1 MGAYNDKCKLL
12 ITSQTVHDTL
22 TFNLEVV
29 DKNLEQLSVLQSQIL
44 SMENELLSESLKVQ
58 SLKDTNP
65 EIFKLIEKS
74 HKLTKQLLTQ
84 NHQIEDKQMSI
95 HEKEKLYVNLRK
107 ILARAPGNEA
117 REQLNIYLTTLT
129 DKKAKLKQLKNQLTI
144 YQNKVHLLKHQ
155 INILNKDRSGLKM
168 QYFQVKKEEII
179 ARKTA
184 ERERDEEEQTNN
196 KENDGGASDNVE

>member
-1 MGAYNDKCKLL
+1 MG
-12 ITSQTVHDTL
+12 

-58 SLKDTNP
+58 SLKDELCRPVNIHRWRQLKDTNP

-74 HKLTKQLLTQ
+74 HKLTRQLLTQ

-168 QYFQVKKEEII
+168 QYFQVKKEEIV

-184 ERERDEEEQTNN
+184 ERERDEEEQAYN
-196 KENDGGASDNVE
+196 KENDGGASDN

>member
-1 MGAYNDKCKLL
+1 MG
-12 ITSQTVHDTL
+12 
-22 TFNLEVV
+22 
-29 DKNLEQLSVLQSQIL
+29 SQIL

-58 SLKDTNP
+58 SLKDELCRPVNIHRWRQLKDTNP

-95 HEKEKLYVNLRK
+95 HEKEKL
-107 ILARAPGNEA
+107 
-117 REQLNIYLTTLT
+117 
-129 DKKAKLKQLKNQLTI
+129 KQLKNQLTI
-144 YQNKVHLLKHQ
+144 YQNKVHLLNHQ
-155 INILNKDRSGLKM
+155 INILNKEQSGLKM
-168 QYFQVKKEEII
+168 QCFQVKKEEII